1 MKKFI
6 IGVLCIILVGLM
18 GCQTT
23 KAQTVKRE
31 GKTFIA
37 SSSGASSDD
46 VATTYIWKDKSGKEH
61 PIFLHKYTK
70 GEKAGKWGAYV
81 MKVSAKTNKEYK
93 YYIPK
98 GEEIA
103 ETIRKEMSLQTYIFT
118 NSQNSLTH

>member
-6 IGVLCIILVGLM
+6 IGVLCIILASVVG
-18 GCQTT
+18 CNTA

-37 SSSGASSDD
+37 GSSRASSDD
-46 VATTYIWKDKSGKEH
+46 IATTYIWKDKSGKEY

-70 GEKAGKWGAYV
+70 GDKAGQWTAYV
-81 MKVSAKTNKEYK
+81 IKVSAKTNKEYK

-98 GEEIA
+98 GETIA
-103 ETIRKEMSLQTYIFT
+103 ATIRHEMSL
-118 NSQNSLTH
+118 